1 MCHPDIAGEE
11 AAEICILLNQAY
23 TTLTDTTERSRYNSE
38 LQQYMEA
45 LASGIA
51 GYTVMA
57 MCCRSL
63 FLFPEAN
70 TRMKDVCQGTISDR
84 LECTEFFR

>member
-23 TTLTDTTERSRYNSE
+23 TTLTDNTERSRYNSE
-38 LQQYMEA
+38 LQQYKEA

-51 GYTVMA
+51 GYTGKA

-63 FLFPEAN
+63 YLNPEAN
-70 TRMKDVCQGTISDR
+70 TRKKAVCQGTISDR